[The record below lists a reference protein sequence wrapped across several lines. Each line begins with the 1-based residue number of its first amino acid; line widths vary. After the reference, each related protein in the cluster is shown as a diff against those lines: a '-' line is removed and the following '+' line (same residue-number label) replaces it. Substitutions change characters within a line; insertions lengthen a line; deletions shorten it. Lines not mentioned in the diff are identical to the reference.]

1 MGISREQALDC
12 LNSTDLIGIGMEAD
26 AVRRA
31 LHPEGVA
38 TYTVSTGEAAPD
50 PLSPEEFCIGEASDG
65 ILELHRRAHR
75 AGIRTT
81 AGMVFG
87 AGESA
92 LERVE
97 HLFALRNLQQE
108 TGGFIAF
115 TPRSFRPP
123 RGDSREAPTAVEYM
137 RTLAVARMV
146 LDNIEN
152 VESSCAAQGLKVV
165 QMALRFG
172 ANDAGTVHSQG
183 NPSFTEEDLRRVIRD
198 AGFQPVERDPLY
210 SMMFL
215 NN

>member
-1 MGISREQALDC
+1 MGITREQALDC
-12 LNSTDLIGIGMEAD
+12 LNSADLIGIGMEAD

-50 PLSPEEFCIGEASDG
+50 PLSPEEFSIGGDSASL
-65 ILELHRRAHR
+65 LELHRRAHL

-92 LERVE
+92 EERVA
-97 HLFALRNLQQE
+97 HLFALRDLQQQ

-123 RGDSREAPTAVEYM
+123 RGNVREAPTAVEYM
-137 RTLAVARMV
+137 RTLAVSRMV

-152 VESSCAAQGLKVV
+152 IESSCAALGLKVV

-172 ANDAGTVHSQG
+172 ANDAGTIHPKDD
-183 NPSFTEEDLRRVIRD
+183 PSFTEEDLRRVIRD
-198 AGFQPVERDPLY
+198 AGLQPVERDPLY